1 MLPRVPPWHLRK
13 AVASMWIGLTA
24 LLATGFE
31 RLAVDAAALLAT
43 DPRICQINEKNT
55 TQTSLSPSSAADD

>member
-1 MLPRVPPWHLRK
+1 
-13 AVASMWIGLTA
+13 MWIGLTA

-55 TQTSLSPSSAADD
+55 TQASLSPSSAADD